1 MTQQSVSCIFVI
13 RFELERFRQLP
24 DRSDDRICPLVL
36 QKALLHR
43 HYPVRAFLIGS
54 RHDPPAFLKI
64 EDRMYFVAVV
74 RRLLHADDLLPPAVW
89 LQQLLRRPLLFLKL
103 PVIR

>member
-36 QKALLHR
+36 QKALLHPR
-43 HYPVRAFLIGS
+43 INRLYVL
-54 RHDPPAFLKI
+54 PA
-64 EDRMYFVAVV
+64 
-74 RRLLHADDLLPPAVW
+74 
-89 LQQLLRRPLLFLKL
+89 LLFRLVGAFQPSVAEIYEIIL
-103 PVIR
+103 LGHDYI